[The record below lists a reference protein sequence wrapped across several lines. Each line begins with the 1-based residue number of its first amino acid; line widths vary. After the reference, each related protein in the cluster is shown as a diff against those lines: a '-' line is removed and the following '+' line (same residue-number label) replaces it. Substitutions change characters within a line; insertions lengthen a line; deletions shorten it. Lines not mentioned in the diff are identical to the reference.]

1 MAKHPHKPYPSSDM
15 PCTMQMLNLIHS
27 DLCGPFP
34 IATPHSK
41 YHFVIF
47 LDDHTNLL
55 NLQLLATK
63 DQALEAWTL
72 VRKRWENHAEC
83 TVKVFCSDNGGEFIS
98 RAFTE
103 SLAAAGIE
111 RQISALYAH
120 QQNGK
125 AKHAIH
131 TIEGR
136 LFAMLET
143 PTCHALG

>member
-1 MAKHPHKPYPSSDM
+1 
-15 PCTMQMLNLIHS
+15 MLNLIHS

-34 IATPHSK
+34 IATPHGK
-41 YHFVIF
+41 YHFIIF

-72 VRKRWENHAEC
+72 VRKRWENHAER
-83 TVKVFCSDNGGEFIS
+83 TVKVFRSDNGGEFIG

-111 RQISALYAH
+111 R
-120 QQNGK
+120 
-125 AKHAIH
+125 
-131 TIEGR
+131 
-136 LFAMLET
+136 
-143 PTCHALG
+143 